1 LPIKASPG
9 KKLARPHL
17 DKQAECGGARLSP
30 QLHGK
35 RKQEDVVSGQLRQKN
50 SRPYLKNNY
59 SKKGSGHGSSGK
71 SPA

>member
-30 QLHGK
+30 QLHGR
-35 RKQEDVVSGQLRQKN
+35 RKQEDVVSEAKK
-50 SRPYLKNNY
+50 LKTLPE
-59 SKKGSGHGSSGK
+59 K
-71 SPA
+71 